1 MKKNVFI
8 LSIDGGGIRGV
19 IPAFVLDNLYHRLNK
34 INRGKYLYQH
44 FDLIAGTST
53 GGLLALAMAS
63 PLLQKGKTATPKY
76 GTEALIKLYTEIGI
90 NIFSRAGR
98 PWLRKLSVL
107 FHHKYTNQYLKSL
120 MEELYGNAT
129 MSQALRPLVITA
141 FDAKRMSPFV
151 FSSHTRSPYGDFFIK
166 DAARATSAAPVY
178 FPPARVKSIGGHEK
192 AFHLIDGGVVAN
204 NPSLLALKEAKKLY
218 PNAKNYIILSIGT
231 GYSISGYT
239 VDEMNKWGVAQW
251 MSPSRHVPLLNIMM
265 TGQAE
270 NINYTLSSFPEVKY
284 IRWNIEIDP
293 AEGSLDNIKEQNLQY
308 LQTKARQLIDMNSG
322 TMDLIVELLSKN
334 VAAV

>member
-19 IPAFVLDNLYHRLNK
+19 IPALVLDALYNKLSK
-34 INRGKYLYQH
+34 INRGKYLYEH

-63 PLLQKGKTATPKY
+63 PLLQKGKTTTPKY
-76 GTEALIKLYTEIGI
+76 GTESLIKLYTEKGI
-90 NIFSRAGR
+90 DIFSKAGK
-98 PWLRKLSVL
+98 PWLRKLSIL
-107 FHHKYTNQYLKSL
+107 FHHKYTNKYLKDL

-129 MSQALRPLVITA
+129 MKQALRPLVITA
-141 FDAKRMSPFV
+141 FDAERMSPFV
-151 FSSHTRSPYGDFFIK
+151 FSSHSRSVHGDFFIK

-178 FPPARVKSIGGHEK
+178 FPPARVKSIGGQEK
-192 AFHLIDGGVVAN
+192 EFHLIDGGVVAN
-204 NPSLLALKEAKKLY
+204 NPALLALQEAKKLY
-218 PNAKNYIILSIGT
+218 PGARNYIILSIGT

-251 MSPSRHVPLLNIMM
+251 MSPSKHVPLLNIMM

-270 NINYTLSSFPEVKY
+270 NVNYTLSSFPEVKY

-293 AEGSLDNIKEQNLQY
+293 AEGSLDNIKEQNLKY
-308 LQTKARQLIDMNSG
+308 LQSKAFQLINANQN
-322 TMDLIVELLSKN
+322 TMDLVVNLLSKN
-334 VAAV
+334 VTKV